1 MFASKYYTKDSLK
14 NFLATRVLHS
24 VESVLNLSS
33 FRAYLK
39 GLNLLFLTGYIM
51 KKIYVGGLPYKVT
64 SEMLSEEFAQYG
76 EIEDSIVISDRATG
90 RSRGFGFV
98 TFASEQAANASLAHN
113 GREWMGRTLT
123 VNMAKERDRG

>member
-1 MFASKYYTKDSLK
+1 M
-14 NFLATRVLHS
+14 
-24 VESVLNLSS
+24 
-33 FRAYLK
+33 
-39 GLNLLFLTGYIM
+39 FLTGYMM

-64 SEMLSEEFAQYG
+64 SEALAEEFQQYG

-123 VNMAKERDRG
+123 VNMAKEREK

>member
-1 MFASKYYTKDSLK
+1 MKNSLASMLII
-14 NFLATRVLHS
+14 S
-24 VESVLNLSS
+24 VESASAFSTFKAFLNWAGFIVLNP
-33 FRAYLK
+33 
-39 GLNLLFLTGYIM
+39 GLYM
-51 KKIYVGGLPYKVT
+51 KKIYIGGLPYKVT
-64 SEMLSEEFAQYG
+64 SEMLAEEFGQYG

-123 VNMAKERDRG
+123 VNMAKERDK